1 MMWDTTSAAVIIGA
15 YFIGAVPSAYIAARF
30 SNGIDIRA
38 HGSGNLGVSNIYHQG
53 GFWLAAPVVLYDVII
68 KGAVP
73 IIIASD
79 KILDLGLDIE
89 VTAAFA
95 ALMGHHWSVFVK
107 FRGGRGMAAVMG
119 AMITLSW
126 PLPFLYALPA
136 LIGLLRKGDSAIWW
150 MLAALILP
158 IWTLVLGLEIEITWF
173 TIAFVIAVIVK
184 RLLSNRKMGG
194 EADLPDIP
202 FKSLVRN
209 RLLYDRDISNRQ
221 EWIDRIPK

>member
-30 SNGIDIRA
+30 ASGIDIRS
-38 HGSGNLGVSNIYHQG
+38 HGSGNMGVSNIYRQG

-79 KILDLGLDIE
+79 KVLDLGLDVE

-95 ALMGHHWSVFVK
+95 AIMGHHWSAFVK

-136 LIGLLRKGDSAIWW
+136 LFGLLRKGDSAIWW
-150 MLAALILP
+150 ALAALILP
-158 IWTLVLGLEIEITWF
+158 IWTLILGLEKEITWF
-173 TIAFVIAVIVK
+173 AIAFLAAIIVK

-202 FKSLVRN
+202 FRELIRN

>member
-1 MMWDTTSAAVIIGA
+1 
-15 YFIGAVPSAYIAARF
+15 
-30 SNGIDIRA
+30 
-38 HGSGNLGVSNIYHQG
+38 
-53 GFWLAAPVVLYDVII
+53 
-68 KGAVP
+68 
-73 IIIASD
+73 
-79 KILDLGLDIE
+79 
-89 VTAAFA
+89 
-95 ALMGHHWSVFVK
+95 
-107 FRGGRGMAAVMG
+107 
-119 AMITLSW
+119 MITLSW

>member
-1 MMWDTTSAAVIIGA
+1 MMWDTTSTIVIIGA
-15 YFIGAVPSAYIAARF
+15 YLIGAVPSAYLAARF
-30 SNGIDIRA
+30 KSGIDIRS
-38 HGSGNLGVSNIYHQG
+38 HGSGNIGVSNLYRQG

-68 KGAVP
+68 KGSVP
-73 IIIASD
+73 VIIASS
-79 KILDLGLDIE
+79 KVLDLGLDVE

-95 ALMGHHWSVFVK
+95 AIMGHHWSAFAK
-107 FRGGRGMAAVMG
+107 FRGGRGMATVMG

-136 LIGLLRKGDSAIWW
+136 LFGWWRKGDSAIWW
-150 MLAALILP
+150 ALSAIILP
-158 IWTLVLGLEIEITWF
+158 VWTVVLRLDIEVTWF
-173 TIAFVIAVIVK
+173 TIAFVIAVVVK

-202 FKSLVRN
+202 LRQLIRN

-221 EWIDRIPK
+221 EWIDRTPE